1 MGFVRRNAFPLTA
14 AALLLVAGGSFAAT
28 RGAQEAALTDQEL
41 RMEELLARR
50 AGLEEAQEQRERE
63 VVGEVLGADHARLDA
78 DEELIDQVLD
88 TALTW
93 ESHAEYVDA
102 RSAMMTV
109 YGLDEDSPFMTV
121 FLPEPTVNVDAEG
134 TEYALIDLLGL
145 DSRVNAFRTE
155 LLSVRGTEYSYLILV
170 EVRSSSDDG
179 QASAHGVSTVLLT
192 TDGDGGVSNVEG
204 YASTSRVRSSGPE

>member
-28 RGAQEAALTDQEL
+28 RGAQEAALTDQEQ

-50 AGLEEAQEQRERE
+50 AGLEEAQDQRERE
-63 VVGEVLGADHARLDA
+63 VAGEVLGADHARLDA
-78 DEELIDQVLD
+78 DDELIDQVLD

-102 RSAMMTV
+102 RSAMTNV
-109 YGLDEDSPFMTV
+109 YGLNENSQFMTA
-121 FLPEPTVNVDAEG
+121 FLPKPPMNVDAEG

-145 DSRVNAFRTE
+145 DSRVDGFRTE
-155 LLSVRGTEYSYLILV
+155 VLSVQGTEYSYLVLANV
-170 EVRSSSDDG
+170 ETSSDDG
-179 QASAHGVSTVLLT
+179 QASAFSTSTVLLT

-204 YASTSRVRSSGPE
+204 YASTSRVRSSGPY

>member
-28 RGAQEAALTDQEL
+28 RGAQEASLTGQEQ
-41 RMEELLARR
+41 RMEELMGRR
-50 AGLEEAQEQRERE
+50 AELEEAQDQRERE
-63 VVGEVLGADHARLDA
+63 VADQVLGADHARLDA
-78 DEELIDQVLD
+78 DEELIGQVLD

-93 ESHAEYVDA
+93 EGHAEYVDA

-109 YGLDEDSPFMTV
+109 YGLDESSSFMTV

-134 TEYALIDLLGL
+134 TEYPLIDLLGL
-145 DSRVNAFRTE
+145 DSRVNDFRAE
-155 LLSVRGTEYSYLILV
+155 LLSVQGTEYSYLILV
-170 EVRSSSDDG
+170 DVQSASDDG
-179 QASAHGVSTVLLT
+179 QASAHSTSTVLLT
-192 TDGDGGVSNVEG
+192 TDGVGGVSGVEG